1 MDLGSV
7 VGFKSVVPTTH
18 HYLLDSISASMH
30 VIDCVKRVQQMIN
43 SQPYVTPLAGLF
55 IGGVLPAALGSLIR
69 KRSWLYEKKNKERER
84 ASKLPGVGGGWARRA
99 RA

>member
-1 MDLGSV
+1 
-7 VGFKSVVPTTH
+7 
-18 HYLLDSISASMH
+18 
-30 VIDCVKRVQQMIN
+30 MIN

-84 ASKLPGVGGGWARRA
+84 ASKLPRGVGRVGPKFTSLKKNKNG
-99 RA
+99 